1 MVLVGGTSRPGPV
14 SQPRRFF
21 AQSAGL
27 RTDAPLKG
35 TDRGNA
41 AQSNATQREQRLAG
55 ASHIRACLA
64 GDARLH

>member
-41 AQSNATQREQRLAG
+41 TQREQRLAG